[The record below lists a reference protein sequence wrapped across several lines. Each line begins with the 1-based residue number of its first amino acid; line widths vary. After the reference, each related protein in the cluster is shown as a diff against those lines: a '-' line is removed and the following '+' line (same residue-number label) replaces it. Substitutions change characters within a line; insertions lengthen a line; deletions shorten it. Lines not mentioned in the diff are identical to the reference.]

1 MNHNL
6 SLTNQTSAHLSSA
19 PSQWIFDRSVIE
31 HENMNLTTPGL
42 FVKKTFRQPDL
53 TDIHSQLLGI
63 DTKIGKC
70 EHVDSESLN
79 KAKEL
84 STGLQTLYNINTNV
98 QHTENLG
105 ILNNTRL
112 EQPVEAISETPNTR
126 QDILLFDPQNPDY
139 FIRDVPT
146 RGGEWSRNDF
156 RDNFS
161 CPPADNRGGN
171 AGV

>member
-1 MNHNL
+1 MNNNL
-6 SLTNQTSAHLSSA
+6 SLTNQKSSHLSAA
-19 PSQWIFDRSVIE
+19 PAQWLFDRSVIE
-31 HENMNLTTPGL
+31 HENVNLTTPGL

-70 EHVDSESLN
+70 ENVDTVSLN

-84 STGLQTLYNINTNV
+84 SAGLQTLYKKNTNI
-98 QHTENLG
+98 QQSENSG
-105 ILNNTRL
+105 MFNNTRL
-112 EQPVEAISETPNTR
+112 EQPVEAISETANTR

-146 RGGEWSRNDF
+146 RGGEWSRNNF

-171 AGV
+171 AGA